1 MKQGSNGSNWEG
13 NAMKKLLQKG
23 LSLTVA
29 ALMVATMVPFASA
42 DAALPTCS
50 VCGGEMKEIIGGK
63 ATCTEAGYTYYICI
77 NNECSQPKV
86 EVNKTDI
93 PATGHIFDTG
103 KTTVKKATC
112 TEMGGIYNVC
122 DVCGAEVLRGN
133 INANSH
139 KEVTDAAVAA
149 TCTEAGK
156 TEGSH
161 CSVCGTVLVE
171 QKTVAALGHT
181 VVTDNDAV
189 AATCTED
196 GTTAG
201 SHCSVCGEIISTS
214 ETIPALG
221 HTVVTD
227 AAVAAT
233 CTKTGLTE
241 GSHCSV
247 CGTVLTAQETV
258 AALGHTVVTDAAVAA
273 TYTSTGLTEGSHC
286 SVCGEVITAQ
296 EIVPVLTY
304 DDTSY
309 PTTSYPVNSS
319 GTGVTEYPSNTESSG
334 GDTNT
339 GSSNGVS
346 PTRPAEDTAA
356 AEPSDTAAIPD
367 DNASNPGSDL
377 NTATPSDDGA
387 QVDFG
392 DVAADYWGAEAVR
405 YVAEHNIFKGT
416 SDTTFSPEIPMTRA
430 MFITVLARLAG
441 QDTEGGSTWYEKGL
455 NWAVSANISDGTNL
469 DGNIT
474 REQLATMLWRYAG
487 EPTATQT
494 QLDFQDADQVSSYAL
509 NAMLWANENHI
520 INGVGGNSLN
530 PTGQATRA
538 EVAQMIFNYVTNLSK

>member
-1 MKQGSNGSNWEG
+1 
-13 NAMKKLLQKG
+13 
-23 LSLTVA
+23 
-29 ALMVATMVPFASA
+29 
-42 DAALPTCS
+42 
-50 VCGGEMKEIIGGK
+50 
-63 ATCTEAGYTYYICI
+63 
-77 NNECSQPKV
+77 
-86 EVNKTDI
+86 
-93 PATGHIFDTG
+93 
-103 KTTVKKATC
+103 
-112 TEMGGIYNVC
+112 
-122 DVCGAEVLRGN
+122 
-133 INANSH
+133 
-139 KEVTDAAVAA
+139 VTDPAVAA
-149 TCTEAGK
+149 TCTEDGLTEGSHCSVCDEVLTAQETVPATGHNYELVVRQAATCTEKGLSEQVCKNCGAIGSAFSTKATGHTVVTDPAVAATCTAAGL

-161 CSVCGTVLVE
+161 CSVCG
-171 QKTVAALGHT
+171 
-181 VVTDNDAV
+181 
-189 AATCTED
+189 
-196 GTTAG
+196 
-201 SHCSVCGEIISTS
+201 
-214 ETIPALG
+214 ETIVAQETVPALG

-233 CTKTGLTE
+233 CTEAGKTA

-339 GSSNGVS
+339 GSSNDVS

-377 NTATPSDDGA
+377 NTATPSDDSA